1 MARPA
6 TVVIDSSALQHNLSI
21 VQSRSPKAKI
31 LAMIKANGYGHG
43 SVIVAKAL
51 AKADAFGVCC
61 IEEALELR
69 AAGIT
74 HPVVLME
81 GVFKSEELTL
91 AAEQQFEIVVH
102 HLQQVEQLEQATLP
116 NPLKVW
122 LKLDT
127 GMHRLGFTPN
137 IFLQAY
143 QRLLNCPQVFPT
155 LKLMTHFSSSDE
167 LDSDTTIQQAKLF
180 EEITKNLPGE
190 KSLSNSGGILGWQNS
205 AVFAGQNI
213 QDDWVRPG
221 LMLYGLS
228 PFAGTCGRDFD
239 LKPVMTLRS
248 ELIAIHQLNKGE
260 RVGYGG
266 KFTCPESMKIGTVA
280 MGYADGYPRNAGNG
294 TTVLV
299 NHKPVSLIGRV
310 SMDMLAVDLRTQPNA
325 KVGNEVILWG
335 QDLPMELIA
344 FAAGQSVYEI
354 ASSVHQR
361 LPMVIAW

>member
-1 MARPA
+1 MARPGI
-6 TVVIDSSALQHNLSI
+6 VVIDQSALQHNLSI

-43 SVIVAKAL
+43 SILVAKAL
-51 AKADAFGVCC
+51 SKADAFGVCC

-74 HPVVLME
+74 HPIVLME
-81 GVFKSEELTL
+81 GVFKSEELIT
-91 AAEQQFEIVVH
+91 AAEHQFEIVVH
-102 HLQQVEQLEQATLP
+102 HLQQVEQLEQVALS

-122 LKLDT
+122 LKLDS
-127 GMHRLGFTPN
+127 GMHRLGFAPD

-143 QRLLNCPQVFPT
+143 QRLSNCPQVFPT
-155 LKLMTHFSSSDE
+155 LKLMTHFSCSDE
-167 LDSDTTIQQAKLF
+167 RDSDITIQQTKLF
-180 EEITKNLPGE
+180 EAITKDLIGE
-190 KSLSNSGGILGWQNS
+190 KSLSNSGSILGWQNLQ
-205 AVFAGQNI
+205 A
-213 QDDWVRPG
+213 DWVRPG

-239 LKPVMTLRS
+239 LKPAMTLRS
-248 ELIAIHQLNKGE
+248 ELIATHQLSKGE

-294 TTVLV
+294 TAVLV
-299 NHKPVSLIGRV
+299 NNQQVSLIGRV

-325 KVGNEVILWG
+325 KVGDEVILWG

-344 FAAGQSVYEI
+344 NAAGQSVYEI
-354 ASSVHQR
+354 ACDVHRR
-361 LPMVIAW
+361 LHVVVC